1 MQISRFLM
9 FIVVVATAMQAQRV
23 TRISSA
29 RQQHTGAR
37 APVGQVLSW
46 GSDFAGQLGDGP
58 ALVSQNRAVSTSF
71 SQKTVAISVG
81 SGFSLQ
87 LSTFGSVVA
96 RGLDSSGQLGDGPG
110 AQSVCNG
117 LPCSDR
123 VFVKASGGAGN
134 LSNVVAISAGT
145 HHSLAVRIDGTVVA
159 WGTSAVG
166 EIGNGTTNTL
176 VDTPVQVL
184 GLGGAGVLT
193 GVVAVATGEFHS
205 LALRSDGTVVS
216 WGDDG
221 FGQLGRGL
229 SNSSVSTPVQVK
241 GPRGI
246 GFLTDVVAIAAG
258 RSHSLALRSDGTLLA
273 WGVNDVGQ
281 LGNGVVGGIR
291 TTPTLVAGIGS
302 PSLDRVIAISAG
314 AFHTIALRADGT
326 VAAWGSD
333 TNGQLGN
340 GNLFGNQSTPKVVV
354 NSFGIGTLTNVV
366 AIASGSSFS
375 LGLRGDGS
383 VVAWGV
389 NGSGELGDGSNSGR
403 QSPVVVQRAGN
414 LTGIA
419 AISAG
424 GTNSMAILAV
434 GPETNALG
442 GIGVVNPAVI
452 HGLDPATDTT
462 GTVAMSIGNGSKF
475 ALLADGTIRAFG
487 VNAQGQLGIGT
498 TIAATTPTLVRG
510 VGGVGV
516 LTNVVAMAAGQAH
529 TLALRADGTVVAWG
543 NNSVGMLGNGGAGGF
558 STVPVQVVGPGGVGV
573 LTDIV
578 AVSAGFVHSMA
589 LKSDGTLLVWGNNTA
604 GQLGAGLVNA
614 LQTSPVP
621 VTTSAAPGA
630 TALNRIVSMAAGQ
643 NHSVALRSDGV
654 VFAWG
659 DDSSEQIGNG
669 VGSPEFCNGSPCVIR
684 PLVVANA
691 TGMISISARGNHNLA
706 LRNDGS
712 VASWGADDKGQLG
725 DGASLLNQASLVNVL
740 GVGGVGLLTGVNA
753 IEAGFNHSVALGNNL
768 VVSWGDNLQA
778 QLGDGSSIN
787 RATPV
792 QMISNISTLFFSPA
806 YIAAGTRASFVLY
819 GIEDDL

>member
-96 RGLDSSGQLGDGPG
+96 RGLDNGGQLGDGPG
-110 AQSVCNG
+110 FQTLCNA

-123 VFVKASGGAGN
+123 VFVKAVGGVGN
-134 LSNVVAISAGT
+134 LSDAVAISAGT
-145 HHSLAVRIDGTVVA
+145 HHSLAVRSDGTVVA

-333 TNGQLGN
+333 LDGQLGN

-389 NGSGELGDGSNSGR
+389 NRSGELGDGSNSGR

-424 GTNSMAILAV
+424 GTNSMAILVV

-498 TIAATTPTLVRG
+498 TIAATTPTLVKG

-578 AVSAGFVHSMA
+578 AVSAGFMHSMA
-589 LKSDGTLLVWGNNTA
+589 LKSDGTLWVWGNNA
-604 GQLGAGLVNA
+604 FGQLGSGLVGA
-614 LQTSPVP
+614 LQTSPVL
-621 VTTSAAPGA
+621 VTVTGGS
-630 TALNRIVSMAAGQ
+630 ALNRIVSMAAGHT
-643 NHSVALRSDGV
+643 HSVALRSDGV

-669 VGSPEFCNGSPCVIR
+669 VGSPEVCTGAPCVSR
-684 PLVVANA
+684 PLAVANT
-691 TGMISISARGNHNLA
+691 TGMISISARGQHNLA

-725 DGASLLNQASLVNVL
+725 DSAALASQASLVNVA
-740 GVGGVGLLTGVNA
+740 GVGGAGLLSGVNA
-753 IEAGFNHSVALGNNL
+753 IEAGFNHSVALGNGL
-768 VVSWGDNLQA
+768 VFSWGDNSQA

-819 GIEDDL
+819 GVENDL